1 VPVNASVTVKRN
13 GPDNW
18 RGYAARHSGVT
29 VLRMMI
35 PSYQLVM
42 VRVPHLLLASIVALC
57 AWAQPPVF
65 HTTLPQLQWRI
76 NGALQNQ
83 PWVATPSARPDVA
96 EVICRNGPGS
106 VTFIGEHDSMQ
117 VVVKPGEQ
125 VDFVVLVPGMDSA
138 FTRAVGRLYLPP
150 EPPHADVQRWL
161 RSSAAPLTSAD
172 LFTALDPMLK
182 EVRVLALGEATHGQ
196 HESFELNRAWTM
208 HLVRNTGYRYVAYEA
223 SASKARACEEYIAG
237 RNNDRAEALS
247 GLGML
252 IWMVEENAALLDD
265 LRAGT
270 NTQAPPIRYTSS
282 VWTRRMAKRWKHA

>member
-1 VPVNASVTVKRN
+1 
-13 GPDNW
+13 
-18 RGYAARHSGVT
+18 
-29 VLRMMI
+29 MMI

-65 HTTLPQLQWRI
+65 QTTLPQLQWRI

-138 FTRAVGRLYLPP
+138 FTRCR
-150 EPPHADVQRWL
+150 
-161 RSSAAPLTSAD
+161 
-172 LFTALDPMLK
+172 
-182 EVRVLALGEATHGQ
+182 
-196 HESFELNRAWTM
+196 
-208 HLVRNTGYRYVAYEA
+208 
-223 SASKARACEEYIAG
+223 
-237 RNNDRAEALS
+237 
-247 GLGML
+247 
-252 IWMVEENAALLDD
+252 
-265 LRAGT
+265 
-270 NTQAPPIRYTSS
+270 
-282 VWTRRMAKRWKHA
+282 